1 MFSRDNSKPNLANNN
16 DEKFYAP
23 FQAVQNKDE
32 NKIIEYINNPDYKV
46 WQIKDENE
54 QTILHKSC
62 FLDYSEI
69 STTIIKE
76 LKKRLGSL
84 TLLANF
90 INEKT
95 GEGLT
100 ALHFTAYKGNIELSK
115 FLIENGASVTAVT
128 DLGKN
133 VIHLSAEGNQPS
145 AMIYFLYKEKF
156 DVYTGDD
163 NGSSALHWA
172 CYSGAEE
179 SVNFLI
185 GLNAFLDVQDK
196 EKLTPLHL
204 ATFYNREKIVIKLL
218 QNGADKNLKNSRGEL
233 PIDIARKK
241 NFNNLVEILRDK
253 DYNPLC
259 TLEPPLE
266 YINPSDLYK
275 KFIIIMIVIPEI
287 FIIIMIL
294 PYLEQ
299 LSYIIF
305 NNVLFLIEILLIII
319 LIIKDPG
326 YTKMDLI
333 DDIYAIDNDN
343 NGNDNPLFK
352 LIEKNIDIKHYCP
365 KCYIPDSY
373 NCKHCIICDKC
384 VEEFSH
390 HCFWLNKCIGKRN
403 KIFYLFF
410 ILFSLVFSYH
420 SIFICLYSLFDFVSI
435 AYEKLIY
442 FAIFGNANDREL
454 RVLSAALVILFNFI
468 VSFPLIFLLFIEIIK
483 FYNQRTQKKIQNIRV
498 DEDGLELETKKGTS
512 KNIGLDNRIKN
523 DHNNYEN
530 DNENIDFLGINRETN
545 IISNEK
551 EKEILL
557 TSQSNI
563 PIPATP
569 FSVEQKR
576 LTEYTEE

>member
-1 MFSRDNSKPNLANNN
+1 MFSRDNSKPNLAINN
-16 DEKFYAP
+16 DEKFYIL

-54 QTILHKSC
+54 HTILHKSC

-69 STTIIKE
+69 SILIIKE

-84 TLLANF
+84 SLLANF

-100 ALHFTAYKGNIELSK
+100 ALHFAAYKGNIELSK

-156 DVYTGDD
+156 DVYTGDE

-204 ATFYNREKIVIKLL
+204 ATLYNREKTVIKLL

-241 NFNNLVEILRDK
+241 NFHNLVEILRDK
-253 DYNPLC
+253 GYNPLC

-266 YINPSDLYK
+266 YINPNDLYK

-287 FIIIMIL
+287 FIILMIL

-343 NGNDNPLFK
+343 NGKDNPLFK

-390 HCFWLNKCIGKRN
+390 HCFWLNKCIGKKN
-403 KIFYLFF
+403 KIFYLLF
-410 ILFSLVFSYH
+410 IFSSLAFSYH
-420 SIFICLYSLFDFVSI
+420 SIFICLYSLFDFVNI

-442 FAIFGNANDREL
+442 FSIFGNASDREL
-454 RVLSAALVILFNFI
+454 RVLSAALVILFDFI

-483 FYNQRTQKKIQNIRV
+483 FYNKRKEKKIQNIKLG
-498 DEDGLELETKKGTS
+498 EDGLELETKKGTS

-545 IISNEK
+545 ILNNEK

-563 PIPATP
+563 PIPNTP

-576 LTEYTEE
+576 LTEYAEE

>member
-483 FYNQRTQKKIQNIRV
+483 FYNKRTEKKIQNIRV

>member
-1 MFSRDNSKPNLANNN
+1 MFSRDHSKPNLENNN
-16 DEKFYAP
+16 DVKYYDL
-23 FQAVQNKDE
+23 FQAVQNKDK

-54 QTILHKSC
+54 YTILHKSC

-69 STTIIKE
+69 SILIIKE

-84 TLLANF
+84 SLLASF

-95 GEGLT
+95 DEGLT

-115 FLIENGASVTAVT
+115 FLIENGASLTAVT
-128 DLGKN
+128 NLGKN
-133 VIHLSAEGNQPS
+133 VVHLSAEGNQPS

-156 DVYTGDD
+156 DVYTGDE
-163 NGSSALHWA
+163 NGSSPLHWA

-204 ATFYNREKIVIKLL
+204 ATLYNREKIVIKLL

-241 NFNNLVEILRDK
+241 NFHNLVEILKDK

-259 TLEPPLE
+259 TLETPLE

-275 KFIIIMIVIPEI
+275 KFIIIMIVVPEI
-287 FIIIMIL
+287 FIIFMIL

-299 LSYIIF
+299 LSYIMF

-333 DDIYAIDNDN
+333 DDIYSIDNDN
-343 NGNDNPLFK
+343 NDNDNPLFK

-365 KCYIPDSY
+365 KCNIPDSY

-390 HCFWLNKCIGKRN
+390 HCFWLNKCIGRRN
-403 KIFYLFF
+403 IIFYLLF

-420 SIFICLYSLFDFVSI
+420 SIFICLYSLFDFVRI

-442 FAIFGNANDREL
+442 IAIFGDENDRGI
-454 RVLSAALVILFNFI
+454 RVLSAALVILFDFI
-468 VSFPLIFLLFIEIIK
+468 VSFPLIFLLLIEIIK
-483 FYNQRTQKKIQNIRV
+483 LYNKRKEKIIKNIKI
-498 DEDGLELETKKGTS
+498 DEEGLELETKKGTS
-512 KNIGLDNRIKN
+512 KNIGLDNRIKSE
-523 DHNNYEN
+523 HNNFEN
-530 DNENIDFLGINRETN
+530 DNENNDILGINRETN

-551 EKEILL
+551 EILL

-563 PIPATP
+563 PMPNTP

-576 LTEYTEE
+576 MNEYAEE

>member
-442 FAIFGNANDREL
+442 FTIFGNANDREL